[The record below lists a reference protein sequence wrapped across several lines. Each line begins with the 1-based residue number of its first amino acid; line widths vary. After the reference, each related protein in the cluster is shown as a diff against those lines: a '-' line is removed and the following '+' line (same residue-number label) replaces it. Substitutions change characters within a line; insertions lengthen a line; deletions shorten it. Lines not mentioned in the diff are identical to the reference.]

1 MPNKVK
7 VKIRKV
13 ASKAASIF
21 SKCRN
26 DGIMSNSE
34 EDKTAI
40 DTTLP
45 MIPEMP
51 KREVQTPSMKNLK
64 ISDIILQSFSF
75 SRLERTGKKELGV
88 AQKRAFIKKVGQ
100 LSQKAIIM
108 VPLFPA
114 HKTFGQRQR
123 DTTAVVVNVSRT
135 PQRKIEL

>member
-75 SRLERTGKKELGV
+75 SGLERTGKKELGV
-88 AQKRAFIKKVGQ
+88 AQKKAFIKKVGQ
-100 LSQKAIIM
+100 LSQKAIIIM
-108 VPLFPA
+108 SSISCP
-114 HKTFGQRQR
+114 
-123 DTTAVVVNVSRT
+123 
-135 PQRKIEL
+135 